1 VAGSFWARPREE
13 EESGLTLFT
22 VPAST
27 LTQGEGKGASGG
39 LEVQALR
46 GKGGN
51 EGGESAGLQ
60 VYAPGAGKSQAKAEA
75 SRGSRSSSTRRHC
88 TSRVDSDSRAGVS
101 LERLW
106 LRPFTHE
113 ARTKPGSLGLGSW
126 AAKAWP
132 T

>member
-1 VAGSFWARPREE
+1 MGVKGSLLIKDHLAPSELR
-13 EESGLTLFT
+13 G
-22 VPAST
+22 
-27 LTQGEGKGASGG
+27 
-39 LEVQALR
+39 EVQ
-46 GKGGN
+46 
-51 EGGESAGLQ
+51 
-60 VYAPGAGKSQAKAEA
+60 
-75 SRGSRSSSTRRHC
+75 
-88 TSRVDSDSRAGVS
+88 TSRVDSDSTAGVA

>member
-1 VAGSFWARPREE
+1 M
-13 EESGLTLFT
+13 GLTT
-22 VPAST
+22 VAIF
-27 LTQGEGKGASGG
+27 L
-39 LEVQALR
+39 VI
-46 GKGGN
+46 
-51 EGGESAGLQ
+51 
-60 VYAPGAGKSQAKAEA
+60 
-75 SRGSRSSSTRRHC
+75 HF
-88 TSRVDSDSRAGVS
+88 TSRVDFDGMAGVS